1 MLKISYFSSSELQIE
16 LGLRNFERMGQAAAH
31 THSEGVGAQKIVH
44 SSINCIFYAYFMFR
58 LAPIKN
64 SIPLVLENTF
74 IIWFEIGT
82 DIYYLVMEKEKLQM
96 AVVVIFS
103 QTGGTGYWFW
113 VHF

>member
-44 SSINCIFYAYFMFR
+44 SSIDCIFAFFMFK

-64 SIPLVLENTF
+64 SIPLLEITF
-74 IIWFEIGT
+74 SIWFEIGT

>member
-44 SSINCIFYAYFMFR
+44 SSVDCIFAFFMSK

-64 SIPLVLENTF
+64 SIPLLEITF
-74 IIWFEIGT
+74 SIWFEIGT

-103 QTGGTGYWFW
+103 QTEGTGYWFW

>member
-44 SSINCIFYAYFMFR
+44 SSINCIYAYFMFR

-64 SIPLVLENTF
+64 STPLLEITF
-74 IIWFEIGT
+74 SIRFEIGT

>member
-44 SSINCIFYAYFMFR
+44 SSIDCIFAFFMFK

-64 SIPLVLENTF
+64 SIPLLEITF
-74 IIWFEIGT
+74 SI
-82 DIYYLVMEKEKLQM
+82 
-96 AVVVIFS
+96 
-103 QTGGTGYWFW
+103 
-113 VHF
+113 

>member
-44 SSINCIFYAYFMFR
+44 SSINCMFYAFFMFR

-64 SIPLVLENTF
+64 SIPLLEITF
-74 IIWFEIGT
+74 SIWFEIGT